1 MPLTFPS
8 EQILPGGTQPAR
20 QKVQALP
27 PASNAASS
35 AAASDSAAS
44 DASVVTASQ
53 SFIVAYFAHDC
64 QRTVGP
70 VWCSGR
76 ASK

>member
-1 MPLTFPS
+1 
-8 EQILPGGTQPAR
+8 
-20 QKVQALP
+20 
-27 PASNAASS
+27 
-35 AAASDSAAS
+35 
-44 DASVVTASQ
+44 VVTASQ